1 MKIFILR
8 HKKGIAVVLA
18 VCVMITM
25 VPMFVGYPS
34 RLPILAANSNER
46 KMAADISS
54 STGVDVE
61 KILTLR
67 KDGKSWNEILEE
79 LKGKGGSTED
89 RDQMDKLLTEEALGE
104 KDVKM
109 LLGAGF
115 TKEEI
120 QQATLIAERIQFQL
134 QEITSSNGNET
145 ISAAKEMPETGEV
158 TSENGDNTAVYK
170 ELEEKL
176 NIKDAITLMLK
187 LKAAFGSME
196 QVMDEYLY
204 SLQVDINLEDYL
216 TDRQAYQKKKND
228 KNLEAG
234 NKKIITMSDIENE
247 MLKTIQQSNVNNDT
261 KEVTD
266 SGSKPSDN
274 SGWKADDKPKS
285 PLPEVTDVT
294 PKDPGEDILEEIQQI
309 NPLK

>member
-54 STGVDVE
+54 STGVDVD

-134 QEITSSNGNET
+134 QEITSSNGKET

-158 TSENGDNTAVYK
+158 TSENGDSTAVYK

-176 NIKDAITLMLK
+176 NIKNAITLMLK

-285 PLPEVTDVT
+285 PLPEVTDVA
-294 PKDPGEDILEEIQQI
+294 PRNPGEDILEEIQQI

>member
-54 STGVDVE
+54 STGVDVD

-89 RDQMDKLLTEEALGE
+89 RNQMDKLLTEEALGE

-145 ISAAKEMPETGEV
+145 ISAVKEMPETGEV
-158 TSENGDNTAVYK
+158 TSENGDSTAVYK

-176 NIKDAITLMLK
+176 NIKNAITLMLK

-274 SGWKADDKPKS
+274 LGWKADDKPKS

-294 PKDPGEDILEEIQQI
+294 PRDPGEDILEEIQQI

>member
-34 RLPILAANSNER
+34 HLPILAANSNER

-54 STGVDVE
+54 STGVDVD

-89 RDQMDKLLTEEALGE
+89 RNQMDKLLTEEALGE

-145 ISAAKEMPETGEV
+145 ISAVKEMPETGEV
-158 TSENGDNTAVYK
+158 TSENGDSTAVYK

-176 NIKDAITLMLK
+176 NIKNAITLMLK

-274 SGWKADDKPKS
+274 LGWKADDKPKS

-294 PKDPGEDILEEIQQI
+294 PRDPGEDILEEIQQI

>member
-34 RLPILAANSNER
+34 RLPILAANSNEQ

-158 TSENGDNTAVYK
+158 TSENSDNTAVYK

-176 NIKDAITLMLK
+176 NIKNAITLMLK

-247 MLKTIQQSNVNNDT
+247 MLKTIQHSNVNNDT

-294 PKDPGEDILEEIQQI
+294 PRDPGEDILEEIQQI